1 MRKLLVLLFLL
12 GSLVVSGEGQGY
24 VVQPFDAMILPIG
37 VEGTDYADVVPGV
50 RGGTLHMMCIED
62 PGGWNPYADPDTAT
76 TRFTSRMFRGL
87 LNLHPLTGELVP
99 DMALSYEVSE
109 DERVITFHL
118 RRDIRWSDGVLF
130 TAEDVTFTFNSLLN
144 RYGGLP
150 IVCEKID
157 NYTLTFTLE
166 YPWRPILNGLS
177 FEVLPK
183 HALCQYFPEYNPA
196 ASDTEFL
203 NVWTLDMDLKDLIC
217 SGPWIASDYKPGQSV
232 TMTRN
237 PYYYVYDSKG
247 VQLPYFDQVVI
258 TIVSNQDEGV
268 GLFLE
273 GVIDCYAPRPE
284 DKELLV
290 SRAKESGFS
299 LIEGNISGYGTT
311 WVMLNQDFGL
321 QMGRYA
327 EKRALYRDLLFRQ
340 ALTHGVNKQALIEQ
354 VYHGDAVAQWSPVSI
369 PSPFYAGRDEYAGPI
384 TEADAVIFEY
394 DPSLSAQLLDELGI
408 VDQDGDGW
416 RDLLSGGALTINLA
430 MHDNTIRRDC
440 AALLAEGWQDVGI
453 HVILRMTD
461 YALLVDSI
469 YASSYEMV
477 LLGVTGG
484 DDPNGGENIYSSCG
498 NLHAFRYS
506 ACDDPT
512 FVDRQIDMLLWAG
525 ATTMD
530 LDLAFTHYRTYQRM
544 VAENLDLIYLAV
556 QSFNYA
562 YYDYVGNVSLASPV
576 ATPLGNNGLFT
587 ELVFDQRLRE

>member
-1 MRKLLVLLFLL
+1 MKKLCGLLFVL
-12 GSLVVSGEGQGY
+12 GSLAVYGAAQGY
-24 VVQPFDAMILPIG
+24 VVQPVDAMILPLG
-37 VEGTDYADVVPGV
+37 EAGTDYADVSPGI
-50 RGGTLHMMCIED
+50 RGGTLHVMCIED
-62 PGGWNPYADPDTAT
+62 PGGWNPYADHDTT
-76 TRFTSRMFRGL
+76 TTQFTNRMFRGL

-144 RYGGLP
+144 RYGDFP

-157 NYTLTFTLE
+157 NYTLAFTLD

-203 NVWTLDMDLKDLIC
+203 DVWTLDMDLKDLIC

-247 VQLPYFDQVVI
+247 VQLPYFDEVVI
-258 TIVSNQDEGV
+258 TIVSNRDEGV
-268 GLFLE
+268 GLFLD
-273 GVIDCYAPRPE
+273 GAIDCYAPRPE
-284 DKELLV
+284 DKEFLV
-290 SRAKESGFS
+290 SREKEAGFS
-299 LIEGNISGYGTT
+299 LIEGKLSGYGTT

-327 EKRALYRDLLFRQ
+327 EKRTLYRDLLFRQ
-340 ALTHGVNKQALIEQ
+340 ALAHGVNKQALIEQ

-394 DPSLSAQLLDELGI
+394 DPSLSAQLLDELGV
-408 VDQDGDGW
+408 VDQDDDGW
-416 RDLLSGGALTINLA
+416 RDLPSGAALTINLA
-430 MHDNTIRRDC
+430 THDNTIRSDC
-440 AALLAEGWQDVGI
+440 AALLAEGWQDIGI
-453 HVILRMTD
+453 HVVLRMPD
-461 YALLVDSI
+461 YGLLVDSV
-469 YASSYEMV
+469 YSSSYEMV

-484 DDPNGGENIYSSCG
+484 NEPNGGENIYSSCG

-512 FVDRQIDMLLWAG
+512 FFDRQVDMFLVAG
-525 ATTMD
+525 ATTLD
-530 LDLAFTHYRTYQRM
+530 LDLAFTHYKNYQRM

-576 ATPLGNNGLFT
+576 ATPWGNNGLFT
-587 ELVFDQRLRE
+587 ELVFDQRLRK